1 MTRARFLCIPIAI
14 SCSVLALAKPPLR
27 GLVSLNG
34 LPPAGWEDVVKFAVL
49 GVKWQEIEPAP
60 GQYRFEKI
68 DRFLDEA
75 GKRHIGVYL
84 RMFAGRSSPDWLG
97 KSAGTVSMNDRF
109 DSIKADVVKWWAP
122 EAGKAYAALQKAL
135 AARYDRDPRFIAI
148 TISRCSSIWAEP
160 MMRQLNDKPTRDA
173 LWNAGLR
180 ADTDKALQI
189 DAVKMHAEIWKETYS
204 TLALNPYQE
213 IEDSATGWKQNPD
226 FTIELI
232 REARRILGDR
242 LLVQNNSLK
251 DAPPAPDS
259 TYGRICAAM
268 RESGAPVG
276 FQTIGNQRIKDLQ
289 HTIEIGIA
297 MGASYF
303 EVYGYDRP
311 SAYNKMTKADLAEL
325 NRKLVANR

>member
-1 MTRARFLCIPIAI
+1 MRSVHLAV
-14 SCSVLALAKPPLR
+14 VLACCACAQAKSPLR
-27 GLVSLNG
+27 GLVSLSG
-34 LPPAGWEDVVKFAVL
+34 IPPAGWEDVVKFAVC

-84 RMFAGRSSPDWLG
+84 RMFAGRSAPDWLK
-97 KSAGTVSMNDRF
+97 KSAGTVTMNDRF
-109 DSIKADVVKWWAP
+109 DSIQAEVVKWWAP
-122 EAGKAYAALQKAL
+122 EAGKAYADLQKAL
-135 AARYDRDPRFIAI
+135 AARYDRDPRFVAI

-180 ADTDKALQI
+180 ADADKALQI
-189 DAVKMHAEIWKETYS
+189 EAVKMHAEIWKETYS

-213 IEDSATGWKQNPD
+213 IADSEKGWKMNPD

-251 DAPPAPDS
+251 DAPPAPASD
-259 TYGRICAAM
+259 YRRISAAM
-268 RESGAPVG
+268 RASGAPVG
-276 FQTIGNQRIKDLQ
+276 FQTIGNQRIKDLKN
-289 HTIEIGIA
+289 TIEIGIA
-297 MGASYF
+297 LGASYF

-311 SAYNKMTKADLAEL
+311 SGYNRMSKADLAEL
-325 NRKLVANR
+325 NKKLVANR